1 VKLNSLSGLRIGGGK
16 AGDPNPAKELAAER
30 GDGRRWLALVV
41 LCVGQLMIVLD
52 ATVVNVALP
61 VLQHDLH
68 FTVSSVAWV
77 IDAYLITFGG
87 LLLLAGRLG
96 DLVGRKLVFS
106 VGVLIFTISSFF
118 CGLADTQALLIGARF
133 VQGAGA
139 AVMAAMVLSI
149 LVTLFPEPRQR
160 VTAMS
165 VYAFVASAGGSIG
178 LLVGGVL
185 TQAVS
190 WHWIFF
196 INVPIGLAT
205 LVLASILIP
214 RQPDVGLHH
223 GVDLVGAV
231 LVTATPS
238 LAVYAIVSGSQNG
251 WTAPGTLTTA
261 GLAVAAAIVFVVVES
276 RLRAPLVPLRIFRS
290 RLRTG
295 ANLARLLFP
304 VGMFGTFFLS
314 SLFLEQVLGYG
325 AVETGLAFL
334 PANLLMGIFS
344 LFLTKRLMARWSAQ
358 AMVVTGLL
366 LLVASLTL
374 LARVPQ
380 NTSYALGILPPMILL
395 GMGAGLFFMP
405 SVSLA
410 MSNIDTKDSG
420 LASGLANVTLQLG
433 AALGVAVVAGVSSSA
448 TSRLLASGSGERAAL
463 TAGYHLGY
471 IVAGVAVVLA
481 LVVAAILLR
490 PKRVTPALGLTAGE
504 RAMAELR
511 LPGWSVLGQG
521 RQVAESNS
529 TRARL
534 TAREEEEELDTVDA
548 A

>member
-1 VKLNSLSGLRIGGGK
+1 MKLKLMSGLAIGGTKGEEHTT
-16 AGDPNPAKELAAER
+16 AKELGA

-96 DLVGRKLVFS
+96 DLVGRKLVFT

-205 LVLASILIP
+205 LALASILIP
-214 RQPDVGLHH
+214 RQPGIGLHH

-238 LAVYAIVSGSQNG
+238 LAVYTIVSGSQNG

-261 GLAVAAAIVFVVVES
+261 GLAVATAVVFVVVES

-304 VGMFGTFFLS
+304 VGMFGTFFLA

-334 PANLLMGIFS
+334 PANLLMALFS
-344 LFLTKRLMARWSAQ
+344 LFLTKRLMARWGAQ

-366 LLVASLTL
+366 LLIASLSL

-410 MSNIDTKDSG
+410 MSNTDSENSG

-448 TSRLLASGSGERAAL
+448 TSRLLTSGSGERAAL
-463 TAGYHLGY
+463 TGGYHMGFM
-471 IVAGVAVVLA
+471 VAAAVVVLA
-481 LVVAAILLR
+481 VVVAATMLR
-490 PKRVTPALGLTAGE
+490 PERARPVLELTAGE
-504 RAMAELR
+504 RAMAQLR
-511 LPGWSVLGQG
+511 LPGWSVLRQLY
-521 RQVAESNS
+521 QVAEPNP
-529 TRARL
+529 TEVRL
-534 TAREEEEELDTVDA
+534 TARDEDEELDAVDA